1 MISFTME
8 PHSRYFSLRSYKQ
21 HGTLLLFSFLLF
33 EVVGRIIYW
42 WDVFQLWYVIKWECW
57 RWKEEVMK
65 YGVFVCEK
73 MSFLPIDVNCLEL
86 VKYPVDVGSLLAINN
101 WIYEIC
107 LSPCKVEAEVI
118 GSRTNGCICNYQ
130 LKKLYICVFAY
141 LAWLF

>member
-1 MISFTME
+1 
-8 PHSRYFSLRSYKQ
+8 
-21 HGTLLLFSFLLF
+21 
-33 EVVGRIIYW
+33 
-42 WDVFQLWYVIKWECW
+42 
-57 RWKEEVMK
+57 MK

-73 MSFLPIDVNCLEL
+73 MSFLPIDVNRLEL
-86 VKYPVDVGSLLAINN
+86 VKYPVDVGSLVAINN

-141 LAWLF
+141 LAWLFSLTGCRIDKQLLSSWITRGAPLRTKV